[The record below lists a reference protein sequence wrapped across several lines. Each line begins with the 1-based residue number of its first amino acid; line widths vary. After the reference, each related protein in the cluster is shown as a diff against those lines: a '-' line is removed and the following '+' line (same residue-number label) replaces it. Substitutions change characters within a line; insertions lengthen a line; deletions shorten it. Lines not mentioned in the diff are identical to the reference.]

1 LERGRKNWKT
11 SVLFL
16 VVLWLT
22 LLIASVTILSS
33 VVTPFLRSLQTQNLV
48 SLDWAGYSVA
58 SNNLFP
64 QPLVSNV
71 SGFWT
76 IPTVTV
82 SSLNAYSAAWVGV
95 GGLNDESLIQAGSE
109 HDSVN
114 GKAVYS
120 LWYELLPNNAITIP
134 DIIVSPGDEIT
145 ASVSL
150 VDSYSNT
157 WSIKIQDVTTGQV
170 FSRDFVYNSSRLT
183 AEWVIERPTVNNRL
197 TNLAD
202 FGSITFT
209 DAKAGIDTTYETIGK
224 YSNYV
229 ILMEDRQNNQL
240 VTVSDLSRDGS
251 SFTITFR

>member
-1 LERGRKNWKT
+1 M
-11 SVLFL
+11 
-16 VVLWLT
+16 LWLT

-157 WSIKIQDVTTGQV
+157 WSIKIQDVTTGQL

-202 FGSITFT
+202 FGSSGFHI
-209 DAKAGIDTTYETIGK
+209 APPKQ
-224 YSNYV
+224 S
-229 ILMEDRQNNQL
+229 
-240 VTVSDLSRDGS
+240 
-251 SFTITFR
+251 